1 MRTYAP
7 ALAALLIV
15 ATTTLAEAQAQGN
28 DCVVSA
34 TPATFGVNSTGFL
47 EINSGEECNL
57 YLRVSGAIESAKII
71 QRPRNGS
78 LSMSDL
84 SSAVYKSKAGYRGVD
99 EFAFQVSGN
108 SQTGKGTSVIRIRAT
123 VK

>member
-1 MRTYAP
+1 MRASAP
-7 ALAALLIV
+7 ALAALLIA
-15 ATTTLAEAQAQGN
+15 ATTTLAGAQQRGA

-34 TPATFGVNSTGFL
+34 SPATFGVNSNAFL
-47 EINSGEECNL
+47 EINSGEQCNL
-57 YLRVSGAIESAKII
+57 YLRVSGTIESAKIV
-71 QRPRNGS
+71 QRPKNGS

-84 SSAVYKSKAGYRGVD
+84 SSAVYRAKPGFRGTD

-108 SQTGKGTSVIRIRAT
+108 SQTGKGTSVIKIRAN